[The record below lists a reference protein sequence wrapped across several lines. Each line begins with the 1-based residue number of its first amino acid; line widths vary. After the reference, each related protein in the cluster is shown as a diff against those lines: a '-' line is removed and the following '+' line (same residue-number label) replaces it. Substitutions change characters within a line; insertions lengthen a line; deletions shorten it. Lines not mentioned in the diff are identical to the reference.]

1 MPSDI
6 ELLSVLP
13 KISDV
18 VKTVESIDWR
28 SRAGIAQWLASLSEG
43 FCGLRDLALGWYL
56 DVSCKRSWVKSVG
69 L

>member
-43 FCGLRDLALGWYL
+43 FCALRDLALG
-56 DVSCKRSWVKSVG
+56 
-69 L
+69 

>member
-28 SRAGIAQWLASLSEG
+28 SRAGIAQRLASLSEG
-43 FCGLRDLALGWYL
+43 FCGLRDLALG
-56 DVSCKRSWVKSVG
+56 
-69 L
+69 